1 MPKPPYLIGIA
12 GPSCSGK
19 SEIARRLVAA
29 LPASSLSLDSYY
41 RELSHLSL
49 EDRTK
54 VNFDSPESMDESLIL
69 AHLGQ
74 LASGKSIDK
83 PRYDFAQ
90 FTPSDVLDHVP
101 AADFVVVE
109 GLFALYWPEVR
120 SLLHATVYISASH
133 EVCLERRLE
142 RDVRERG
149 RTADYVIGQYRDTV
163 RPMCDR
169 YIVPTEKYADL
180 VLPGTN
186 YLDQSVHF
194 IIALIQS
201 KLVNRPAEMASYA

>member
-1 MPKPPYLIGIA
+1 MRSHIIGIA
-12 GPSCSGK
+12 GPSSSGK
-19 SEIARRLVAA
+19 SELAQQLVQRLPGTSIV
-29 LPASSLSLDSYY
+29 SLDSYY
-41 RELSHLSL
+41 RELGHLSL
-49 EDRTK
+49 DDRAK
-54 VNFDSPESMDESLIL
+54 VNFDAPESMDNDLIL
-69 AHLGQ
+69 SDLRQ
-74 LASGKSIDK
+74 LAAGKSIEK

-90 FTPSDVLDHVP
+90 FTPSGVLDHVP
-101 AADFVVVE
+101 AAEYVVVE

-149 RTADYVIGQYRDTV
+149 RTAEYVIGQYRDSV

-169 YIVPTEKYADL
+169 YIAPTEKYADL

-186 YLDQSVHF
+186 HLDQSVHF
-194 IIALIQS
+194 IIALIRS
-201 KLVNRPAEMASYA
+201 KQVEHRAEMVSYA